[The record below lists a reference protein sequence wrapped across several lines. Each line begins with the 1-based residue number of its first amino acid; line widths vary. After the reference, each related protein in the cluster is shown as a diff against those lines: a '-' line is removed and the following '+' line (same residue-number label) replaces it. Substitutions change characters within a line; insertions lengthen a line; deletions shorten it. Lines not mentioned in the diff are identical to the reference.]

1 MGQTVNLE
9 CVSYGGNPLATITW
23 YLFFIANK
31 KKTKNFDYF
40 RKQVLIIIFASD
52 EKKTNKYSYLIGEN
66 SEF

>member
-52 EKKTNKYSYLIGEN
+52 EKKPTNIHI
-66 SEF
+66 